1 MRSWWRQRQP
11 RERRLL
17 QLGGFILLAAGAYG
31 LLIQPALRAITLAEQ
46 RATAARQQAQTVAA
60 LAQTLKDLGGAARSR
75 SDHDNSGDGQP
86 TLFTRIDTLVRRSP
100 LRTAVTRVQPQSADR
115 VQLQLR
121 QARFDVLIAQ
131 LQRIETQ
138 TDSRLDRLT
147 LRREADAGIVSG
159 TAEFSATATRNP

>member
-1 MRSWWRQRQP
+1 M
-11 RERRLL
+11 
-17 QLGGFILLAAGAYG
+17 
-31 LLIQPALRAITLAEQ
+31 T
-46 RATAARQQAQTVAA
+46 TAATDSRHCSHASTHWCA
-60 LAQTLKDLGGAARSR
+60 AARC
-75 SDHDNSGDGQP
+75 
-86 TLFTRIDTLVRRSP
+86 
-100 LRTAVTRVQPQSADR
+100 TAVTRVQPQSADR

-159 TAEFSATATRNP
+159 TAEFSATATHNP